1 MQAVNGHAGDTTD
14 GGEDEEKKAF
24 GESFMNTK
32 LMTNSK
38 VRIKQIDRLNEHRFL
53 VAKNGIKIRYSIT
66 FFMSYYLKLS
76 KD

>member
-1 MQAVNGHAGDTTD
+1 MQAVNGHAGDATD

-38 VRIKQIDRLNEHRFL
+38 VRH
-53 VAKNGIKIRYSIT
+53 RYSCKNIIL
-66 FFMSYYLKLS
+66 F
-76 KD
+76 